1 MLDHYSSLQ
10 LYSVIFYFILIYIAV
25 FFFFNIYKSGIL
37 EAETGWY
44 TLYVAVK
51 EEYKIFVKLCFVS
64 LHQLLY
70 ISWSWNVLYHSQIM
84 YCLRYDRRHRLW

>member
-37 EAETGWY
+37 EAETG
-44 TLYVAVK
+44 
-51 EEYKIFVKLCFVS
+51 
-64 LHQLLY
+64 
-70 ISWSWNVLYHSQIM
+70 
-84 YCLRYDRRHRLW
+84 